1 MTDSLNIGQA
11 IYTTLSQDA
20 DISGYVGDKIFPVV
34 AVSRSDNNLTSL
46 MPFIIYQR
54 EGMTGRSTKDG
65 VFEDTAL
72 IAIKIVTANY
82 TQGIEIAT
90 LVRHLFEDKKI
101 KFDNITMCDTQ
112 LQNAYE
118 EYNDNYSA
126 YVQSLKLNTKI
137 S

>member
-72 IAIKIVTANY
+72 IAIKIVTTNY